1 MLSPN
6 TIVICYLLFVCST
19 TAFESRGRFLLHTHK
34 VRVSTQL
41 LDLKGQLSI
50 DMKEAMKA
58 KEKERLSAIRAIL
71 TLIKQKEVD
80 DRVVVDD
87 GEALVLMA
95 KLVKQRKES
104 ITSYRAAGR
113 LDLVA
118 GEEAELQEIL
128 KYMPQQMSSE
138 EIESLILA
146 AIAKVGATT
155 IKDMGKVMAELRG
168 PMQGKADMSQVGPSI
183 KKLLGG

>member
-1 MLSPN
+1 M
-6 TIVICYLLFVCST
+6 
-19 TAFESRGRFLLHTHK
+19 SRGGVLK
-34 VRVSTQL
+34 KIGSQL

-71 TLIKQKEVD
+71 TMIKQKEVD
-80 DRVVVDD
+80 ERLVVDD
-87 GEALVLMA
+87 AEALAIMA

-104 ITSYRAAGR
+104 ISSYRAAQR

-118 GEEAELQEIL
+118 GEEAELNEIL
-128 KYMPQQMSSE
+128 KYMPAQMTND
-138 EIESLILA
+138 EIELAIKA
-146 AIAKVGATT
+146 AIAKIGATT